1 MEVGWEG
8 RGGKEGGEGREE
20 RGGKEGG
27 EGREGGKRRREGRR
41 EGKEGGSGGRVKFTC
56 KVIFPPP
63 LALKRILKGRQ
74 VMLQEGSVD
83 WALGEAF
90 AFGSLLEE
98 GTHVR
103 LSGQDVERGTFA
115 HRHHVLHDQKVDKKQ
130 YR

>member
-1 MEVGWEG
+1 MYMKVGWEG
-8 RGGKEGGEGREE
+8 REGREGKEGGEGREE
-20 RGGKEGG
+20 EY
-27 EGREGGKRRREGRR
+27 
-41 EGKEGGSGGRVKFTC
+41 SSSIKFTG
-56 KVIFPPP
+56 IITFPP

-90 AFGSLLEE
+90 AFGSLLED

-130 YR
+130 YL